1 MVPISNGRAIY
12 SLELRLLPLTPSSR
26 VRHATL
32 ARYYSYTKAVAS
44 NATTSASPRSI
55 SKEPSFGLNPPPSS
69 RASLLELPT
78 RLPDQR
84 AYKYY
89 FSVGK
94 TYLQFYKNGF
104 KDIFQNI
111 RSARS
116 IGKRLGSSYT
126 TTPEKGVRNGLIS
139 RAEWHF
145 LDRLRTDVLRLP
157 QFLLILMVC
166 GEFTP
171 FVVIFFSGAI
181 PRRLWIPKQ
190 VQKVR
195 EKSEARRREVFRNPP
210 AGLDIDRKEAE
221 HQIIP
226 GPEVLHIG
234 RSLGLYSSLW
244 DRIDLPPLW
253 LIRRRIKKRMDFVE
267 LDDFAI
273 RRDGDIEELEAAE
286 VLLAAEMRGLD
297 VLGRKESDLR
307 RDLSDWLLNG
317 SRLAEQGLSAR
328 RLYLTRSAAWPHHH
342 AIP

>member
-1 MVPISNGRAIY
+1 MVSISNGRAIY
-12 SLELRLLPLTPSSR
+12 SLELLLLPRTPSSR
-26 VRHATL
+26 LCHPTL
-32 ARYYSYTKAVAS
+32 ARYCYSTKAVAS
-44 NATTSASPRSI
+44 NATTSTSPRSI
-55 SKEPSFGLNPPPSS
+55 SKEPSLALNPPTSS
-69 RASLLELPT
+69 RPPLLELPT

-84 AYKYY
+84 AYRYY
-89 FSVGK
+89 FNVGRA
-94 TYLQFYKNGF
+94 YLQFYKTGF
-104 KDIFQNI
+104 KNLYQNMK
-111 RSARS
+111 STKS
-116 IGKRLGSSYT
+116 IDQRLGPN
-126 TTPEKGVRNGLIS
+126 TPEEGVQNGLIS
-139 RAEWHF
+139 RADWH
-145 LDRLRTDVLRLP
+145 LLGRLRADVLRLP
-157 QFLLILMVC
+157 LFFLIFIVC

-171 FVVIFFSGAI
+171 LVAILFSGAI
-181 PRRLWIPKQ
+181 PRSLWVPKQ

-195 EKSEARRREVFRNPP
+195 EKSEARRRDVFRNPP

-273 RRDGDIEELEAAE
+273 RRDGDVEELEAAE

-307 RDLSDWLLNG
+307 QDLSDWLLNR
-317 SRLAEQGLSAR
+317 SRLARQGLSAR
-328 RLYLTRSAAWPHHH
+328 RLYLTRSSAWPHHH